1 MKGLERRIITPLAK
15 SARLSLIAREKARAK
30 AKEQERLAR
39 ERAKA
44 KEEKLKANKTA
55 KNG

>member
-1 MKGLERRIITPLAK
+1 MLERAK
-15 SARLSLIAREKARAK
+15 EKERIAREKARAK

-44 KEEKLKANKTA
+44 KEEKLKADKAA